1 MMNDP
6 QVLIDEVTGE
16 VIEQD
21 YTPDYLPAI
30 GRTIRALQ
38 RKAGDIGSYRKAEVN
53 RINEI
58 CNDRVERLQAQ
69 IAHFMDIAK
78 QLTGDKKRLEYPG
91 IGVFRFRKLPP
102 KSDRSE
108 WDSFTPDQQKAVA
121 ASMPNL
127 FEVIEEVKPKTV
139 EIKKALKD
147 SEVPGWSLG
156 YQSEKFEFKE
166 ES

>member
-1 MMNDP
+1 MEP
-6 QVLIDEVTGE
+6 QALIDELTGE

-21 YTPDYLPAI
+21 YTLEYLPAI
-30 GRTIRALQ
+30 GRTIRAIQ
-38 RKAGDIGSYRKAEVN
+38 RKADSIEEYRKAELN

-58 CNDRVERLQAQ
+58 CNSRVERLEAQ
-69 IAHFMDIAK
+69 VKHFMDIAER
-78 QLTGDKKRLEYPG
+78 LVGDNKRLEYPG

-108 WDSFTPDQQKAVA
+108 WDSFTLDQQKAVA
-121 ASMPNL
+121 ASMPDL

-139 EIKKALKD
+139 EIKKVLKD

-156 YQSEKFEFKE
+156 YQAEKFEFKGE
-166 ES
+166 